1 MTPTSDKAASTTPTA
16 FCHTFDLTK
25 RLTLTPSP
33 PINYIPIT
41 TTNDP
46 AMSPY
51 TSILTS
57 LSTIMSASPPHMI
70 HRLII
75 PSLLSPI
82 IFPQHA
88 SLPTYL
94 LPFLQSLRA
103 LLRRYPR
110 QLTAMIT
117 LPLSL
122 HPRATGLVRWIEHL
136 MDGVLELSPFPHSI
150 DIEPPLT
157 TTSSSSGKSKAEEK
171 PQGMVKI
178 HRLPVLT
185 EKGGGSGV
193 GDDLAFS
200 LGRKR
205 FVVVPYH
212 LPPVGGDNEAQKGEM
227 EGGVV
232 GKGIEF

>member
-1 MTPTSDKAASTTPTA
+1 MNEPCPSPQQTS

-33 PINYIPIT
+33 PIAYIPIPAS
-41 TTNDP
+41 NDEAP
-46 AMSPY
+46 TLYSH
-51 TSILTS
+51 ILTKVS
-57 LSTIMSASPPHMI
+57 STITSSPPNQL
-70 HRLII
+70 HRLIM
-75 PSLLSPI
+75 PSLLSPALY
-82 IFPQHA
+82 PPHA
-88 SLPTYL
+88 ATPTQL
-94 LPFLQSLRA
+94 LPFLHSLRA
-103 LLRRYPR
+103 LLRRHNH

-122 HPRATGLVRWIEHL
+122 YPRSTGLVRWIEHL
-136 MDGVLELSPFPHSI
+136 TDGVIELAPFPHSI

-157 TTSSSSGKSKAEEK
+157 STGKSGKTRAEEK

-185 EKGGGSGV
+185 EKGGGSGA

-205 FVVVPYH
+205 FVVVPFH
-212 LPPVGGDNEAQKGEM
+212 LPPVEGDGDAQRGEA
-227 EGGVV
+227 EGGSGG